1 MIHFED
7 FLCQNLNE
15 SLSGGPL
22 VMQFIVNANKAFKVP
37 IPIVTLQNTRP
48 KKHRPPQKN
57 LGPTIGCPCAK

>member
-1 MIHFED
+1 MMPH
-7 FLCQNLNE
+7 LNE

-22 VMQFIVNANKAFKVP
+22 IMQFIVNANKAFKVP

-48 KKHRPPQKN
+48 TKQLSSQKN

>member
-1 MIHFED
+1 MIPH
-7 FLCQNLNE
+7 LNE

-22 VMQFIVNANKAFKVP
+22 IVNANKAFKVP

-48 KKHRPPQKN
+48 TKQLSSQKN